1 MSAVKPVAAL
11 NVYKKVAIIR
21 GSDDS
26 LTFEDPDGNVKT
38 ITDLHLAAVAT
49 VSIGRC
55 ALKLLLCTTRVS
67 VDAVILLDLRFVC
80 QTFELMFVNTS
91 VMLPT

>member
-1 MSAVKPVAAL
+1 MKAVAAL

-26 LTFEDPDGNVKT
+26 LTFEDPEGNVKT

-49 VSIGRC
+49 V
-55 ALKLLLCTTRVS
+55 RV
-67 VDAVILLDLRFVC
+67 LDDNVVC
-80 QTFELMFVNTS
+80 Y
-91 VMLPT
+91 

>member
-26 LTFEDPDGNVKT
+26 LTFEDPEGNVKT
-38 ITDLHLAAVAT
+38 INDLHLAAVAT
-49 VSIGRC
+49 VRINIWILDRAKG
-55 ALKLLLCTTRVS
+55 KHLLL
-67 VDAVILLDLRFVC
+67 AGLF
-80 QTFELMFVNTS
+80 
-91 VMLPT
+91 